1 MSYTT
6 KTETKDSLKATLAK
20 IGETKVIKITF
31 PYDVQMLHNI
41 RSLIGRQ
48 WHAPAKCW
56 SAPLYADN
64 IKQLQS
70 WGFTID
76 PRLLQ
81 FVQDSELKT
90 QRAAILP
97 IKELKG
103 ELYPFQKQGV
113 EFLERTNGRAL
124 IADEMGLGKTVQAL
138 AWLHI
143 HPENRPAI
151 IVVPASLK
159 LNWKKEAERW
169 LNNPKIEVLQGS
181 NTRKLKGDIII
192 INYDILHNWLDPLRE
207 IDPKV
212 LITDECHYYKSN
224 KAKRTKAVK
233 LLAKAVDH
241 FIALSGTPIVNKPI
255 EAYNALRLINYDLF
269 KNFRHFADRYCNPKW
284 NGFGV
289 SYDGA
294 SNTQELHD
302 LLKSTVMIRRLKK
315 DVLPELPEKTRS
327 FFPLQLTNQSEYTKA
342 DNDLIQFLRET
353 KGNAAARKAIFA
365 EALTRIEVLK
375 QLAVKGKLEEA
386 ISWITDFLEV
396 QDKLVVFATHK
407 FVIDALMEKF
417 SKVAVKID
425 GSVSLSERNK
435 AVDSFQ
441 NNPKVQLFIGNIQA
455 AGVGITLTASSNV
468 AFLELPWTPG
478 ALVQAEDRCHRI
490 GQKDNVNIYYLL
502 ATDTIEDK
510 IAELLDRKRKTLDAV
525 LDGIETDQESL
536 LTELIKQYQS

>member
-1 MSYTT
+1 MTAT
-6 KTETKDSLKATLAK
+6 KTTDSLKATLAQ
-20 IGETKVIKITF
+20 IGNTRVIKITF
-31 PYDVQMLHNI
+31 PYDVQLLHHV
-41 RSLIGRQ
+41 RSLFGRQ
-48 WHAPAKCW
+48 WHNQAKCW
-56 SAPLYADN
+56 SAPLSIDN
-64 IKQLQS
+64 IKQLQE
-70 WGFTID
+70 WGFNID
-76 PRLLQ
+76 PRLYQ
-81 FVQDSELKT
+81 AIQESELKT
-90 QRAAILP
+90 QRAVSLP
-97 IKELKG
+97 TKDFKG

-113 EFLERTNGRAL
+113 EFLEKTNGRAL

-143 HPENRPAI
+143 HPEKRPAI

-169 LNNPKIEVLQGS
+169 LHNPKIEVLQGS
-181 NTRKLKGDIII
+181 NTRKLRGDVII

-207 IDPKV
+207 INPKV

-284 NGFGV
+284 NGFGM
-289 SYDGA
+289 SYEGA

-386 ISWITDFLEV
+386 INWISDFLEV
-396 QDKLVVFATHK
+396 ENKLVVFATHK
-407 FVIDALMEKF
+407 FVIDTLIERFKGI
-417 SKVAVKID
+417 AVKID
-425 GSVSLSERNK
+425 GSCTPNERQR
-435 AVDSFQ
+435 AVESFQ
-441 NNPKVQLFIGNIQA
+441 NDANIHLFVGNIQA

-502 ATDTIEDK
+502 ATGTIEDT
-510 IAELLDRKRKTLDAV
+510 IAALLDRKRKTLDAV

>member
-1 MSYTT
+1 MNHTT
-6 KTETKDSLKATLAK
+6 KIETKDSLKATLAR
-20 IGETKVIKITF
+20 IGDTNVIKITF
-31 PYDVQMLHNI
+31 PYDVQLLHQV
-41 RSLIGRQ
+41 RSLIGRK
-48 WHAPAKCW
+48 WHDKVKCW
-56 SAPLYADN
+56 SAPLHEDN

-76 PRLLQ
+76 PRLYQ
-81 FVQDSELKT
+81 
-90 QRAAILP
+90 AIDDREVKIQKAVNLP
-97 IKELKG
+97 IKNLKG

-138 AWLHI
+138 AWLHL
-143 HPENRPAI
+143 HPEKRPAI

-169 LNNPKIEVLQGS
+169 LHNPKIEVLQGS
-181 NTRKLKGDIII
+181 NTHKLKGDIII
-192 INYDILHNWLDPLRE
+192 INYDVLHHWVDPLRE

-224 KAKRTKAVK
+224 KARRTKAVK

-255 EAYNALRLINYDLF
+255 EAYNALRLINQDLF
-269 KNFRHFADRYCNPKW
+269 KNFRHFVDRYCSPKW
-284 NGFGV
+284 NGFGWNY
-289 SYDGA
+289 SGA

-315 DVLPELPEKTRS
+315 DVLPELPAKTRS
-327 FFPLQLTNQSEYTKA
+327 FFPLQLTNQSEYSKA

-386 ISWITDFLEV
+386 VSWITDFLEV

-407 FVIDALMEKF
+407 FVIDTLVERF
-417 SKVAVKID
+417 QGISVKID
-425 GSVSLSERNK
+425 GSCTPIQRQQ

-441 NNPKVQLFIGNIQA
+441 NDPKVQLFIGNIQA

-490 GQKDNVNIYYLL
+490 GQKDNVTIYYLL
-502 ATDTIEDK
+502 ATGTIEDT
-510 IAELLDRKRKTLDAV
+510 IAALLDKKRKTLDAV

-536 LTELIKQYQS
+536 LTELIKQYSS